1 MSEDQVVRNNS
12 DNQIQSLPPS
22 SVNSGE
28 LKQKALA
35 IGLELSKRALET
47 GTLDELFYVLTNDTR
62 TLIAFDRAALVTHL
76 GNSGF
81 AAATNQPIL
90 QKKMD
95 FYKRMNS
102 LAGEL
107 KGIDKGI
114 FLSADADS
122 TQPLEQDLSKEL
134 RDRLFSYM
142 AFTGS
147 SFLLCV
153 PLSHRKEI
161 LGHLLLEFYDK
172 KIPNQIE
179 ILTLLSIAPFFASA
193 LSEKWL
199 LRQKPGLETLIS
211 SRGRSTNRFEFRR
224 VAAVAILILVALALF
239 FGFPITET
247 VGGDSEVLPRD
258 RFLAFVRTDGLV
270 ERINV
275 KEDSRVE
282 KGQVLAILDPRDL
295 DFEIKVAEKKF
306 EILTQELMLLR
317 RESGQEPS
325 KLAESK
331 LTELKRMSAWEELE
345 YLKWKTRFL
354 EIKAPVSGVV
364 VTREVDTL
372 VGKKFKA
379 GEPFC
384 EIAAPSDLWV
394 IIYVPEDKIGLL
406 QKAQIGTIYL
416 NNEPGRPSQVHVAEI
431 APMAQAM
438 PRLGNVYR
446 VGATFV
452 ELPNYLKVGMK
463 GIGKIHTG
471 RSSLASIIGRR
482 LLTRWNQLS
491 IYL

>member
-1 MSEDQVVRNNS
+1 MSEDQVIRSNA
-12 DNQIQSLPPS
+12 DNQTQPSPPS

-47 GTLDELFYVLTNDTR
+47 STLDELFFVLTNDIR
-62 TLIAFDRAALVTHL
+62 TLVAFDRAALITHL
-76 GNSGF
+76 GNSGL
-81 AAATNQPIL
+81 AAATNQPVL

-95 FYKRMNS
+95 FYKRMSS
-102 LAGEL
+102 LAEEL
-107 KGIDKGI
+107 REIDKGV
-114 FLSADADS
+114 FLSADTDS

-142 AFTGS
+142 GFSGS

-153 PLSHRKEI
+153 PLSHRKDV
-161 LGHLLLEFYDK
+161 LGHLILEFYDK
-172 KIPNQIE
+172 KLPSQIE

-199 LRQKPGLETLIS
+199 LRRKPGLETLIS
-211 SRGRSTNRFEFRR
+211 SRGKSTNRFQFRR
-224 VAAVAILILVALALF
+224 VAAGAVLVLAALALF
-239 FGFPITET
+239 FALPMTET
-247 VGGDSEVLPRD
+247 VGGDSEVLPRE

-275 KEDSRVE
+275 KEDSRVQ
-282 KGQVLAILDPRDL
+282 KGQVLAVLDPRDL
-295 DFEIKVAEKKF
+295 DFEVKVAEKKF

-331 LTELKRMSAWEELE
+331 LTELKRMSAWDELE

-364 VTREVDTL
+364 ITREVDTL

-384 EIAAPSDLWV
+384 EIAVPSDLWV
-394 IIYVPEDKIGLL
+394 VIYVPEDKIGLL
-406 QKAQIGTIYL
+406 EKGQIGTISL
-416 NNEPGRPSQVHVAEI
+416 NNEPGRPYQVRVAEI

-452 ELPNYLKVGMK
+452 EFPKSLKVGMK

-471 RSSLASIIGRR
+471 RSSLASMIDRR

-491 IYL
+491 IYF